1 MNEVLDVKVGD
12 KVIYYYG
19 YGRRQITEVIK
30 ITPTGRIR
38 VKANPTLQFNKYGS
52 LMSSDS
58 WNRTYITKATDK
70 LIQQVN
76 EEVTIQKAWYL
87 MDRCN
92 QKDLNYEKALKILEI
107 LED

>member
-1 MNEVLDVKVGD
+1 MSEVLDVKVGD
-12 KVIYYYG
+12 KVIYYSG

-52 LMSSDS
+52 LMGGDFWSG
-58 WNRTYITKATDK
+58 TYITKATDK
-70 LIQQVN
+70 LMQQVK
-76 EEVTIQKAWYL
+76 EEVTIQKALYL
-87 MDRCN
+87 MN
-92 QKDLNYEKALKILEI
+92 HYIHKDLSYEKALKILEI